1 MLVWIE
7 NTSLALWVG
16 TSLWAYPVLLSAHIT
31 GLAVIV
37 GIIAMRDFHLLGFIN
52 GVTEANFLELKKLA
66 YCGFL
71 INGIS
76 ELCCLHLRHLICQQ
90 IYLSGKTFFIGSGML
105 LASKIYKKIEK
116 NTGRTSTKILAI
128 LSLFSWF
135 GAITAWALNCI
146 HILVRKMIE
155 TLTNEI
161 MASQLSQWIQATYW
175 LWPVLEIIHF
185 LV

>member
-37 GIIAMRDFHLLGFIN
+37 GIIAMRDFPLLGFIN

-76 ELCCLHLRHLICQQ
+76 GIMLFASQAS
-90 IYLSGKTFFIGSGML
+90 YLSTNLPFLVKLFF
-105 LASKIYKKIEK
+105 
-116 NTGRTSTKILAI
+116 R
-128 LSLFSWF
+128 LFSEF
-135 GAITAWALNCI
+135 LKSLRLI
-146 HILVRKMIE
+146 HPLSGLRPYLFQLLRYQFQQDKE
-155 TLTNEI
+155 LLTGV
-161 MASQLSQWIQATYW
+161 QL
-175 LWPVLEIIHF
+175 LRL
-185 LV
+185 

>member
-1 MLVWIE
+1 MLIWIE

-52 GVTEANFLELKKLA
+52 GVTEANFLELKNLA

-76 ELCCLHLRHLICQQ
+76 GLMLFSSQAS
-90 IYLSGKTFFIGSGML
+90 YLSTNLPFLVKLFFIGSGMF
-105 LASKIYKKIEK
+105 LASQIYKNIEK
-116 NTGRTSTKILAI
+116 KSVRNSTKFLAI

-135 GAITAWALNCI
+135 GAITAGRLIAYI
-146 HILVRKMIE
+146 
-155 TLTNEI
+155 
-161 MASQLSQWIQATYW
+161 
-175 LWPVLEIIHF
+175 F
-185 LV
+185 

>member
-16 TSLWAYPVLLSAHIT
+16 SSLWAYPVLLSAHIT

-71 INGIS
+71 VNGIS
-76 ELCCLHLRHLICQQ
+76 GIMLFSSQAS
-90 IYLSGKTFFIGSGML
+90 YLSTNLPFLVKLFFIGSGML
-105 LASKIYKKIEK
+105 LASKIYKKIDK

-135 GAITAWALNCI
+135 GAITAGRLIAYI
-146 HILVRKMIE
+146 
-155 TLTNEI
+155 
-161 MASQLSQWIQATYW
+161 
-175 LWPVLEIIHF
+175 F
-185 LV
+185 

>member
-76 ELCCLHLRHLICQQ
+76 GIMLFASQAS
-90 IYLSGKTFFIGSGML
+90 YLSTNLPFLVKLFFIGSGML
-105 LASKIYKKIEK
+105 LASKIYEKIEK
-116 NTGRTSTKILAI
+116 NTSRTSTKILAI
-128 LSLFSWF
+128 LSLISWF
-135 GAITAWALNCI
+135 GAITAGRLIAYI
-146 HILVRKMIE
+146 
-155 TLTNEI
+155 
-161 MASQLSQWIQATYW
+161 
-175 LWPVLEIIHF
+175 F
-185 LV
+185 

>member
-76 ELCCLHLRHLICQQ
+76 GIMLFSSQAS
-90 IYLSGKTFFIGSGML
+90 YLSTNLPFLLKLFFIGSGML

-135 GAITAWALNCI
+135 GAITAGRLIAYI
-146 HILVRKMIE
+146 
-155 TLTNEI
+155 
-161 MASQLSQWIQATYW
+161 
-175 LWPVLEIIHF
+175 F
-185 LV
+185 

>member
-52 GVTEANFLELKKLA
+52 GVTEANFLELKNLA

-76 ELCCLHLRHLICQQ
+76 GIMLFASQAS
-90 IYLSGKTFFIGSGML
+90 YLSTNLPFLVNLFFIGSGML
-105 LASKIYKKIEK
+105 LASKIFKKIEK
-116 NTGRTSTKILAI
+116 NAGRTSTKILAI

-135 GAITAWALNCI
+135 GAITAGRLIAYI
-146 HILVRKMIE
+146 
-155 TLTNEI
+155 
-161 MASQLSQWIQATYW
+161 
-175 LWPVLEIIHF
+175 F
-185 LV
+185 

>member
-31 GLAVIV
+31 GLAIIV

-52 GVTEANFLELKKLA
+52 GVTEANFLELKNLA

-76 ELCCLHLRHLICQQ
+76 GIMLFSSQAS
-90 IYLSGKTFFIGSGML
+90 YLSTNLPFLLKLFFIGSGIL

-135 GAITAWALNCI
+135 GAITGGRLIAYI
-146 HILVRKMIE
+146 
-155 TLTNEI
+155 
-161 MASQLSQWIQATYW
+161 
-175 LWPVLEIIHF
+175 F
-185 LV
+185 

>member
-52 GVTEANFLELKKLA
+52 GVTEANFLELKNLA

-76 ELCCLHLRHLICQQ
+76 GLMLFSSQAS
-90 IYLSGKTFFIGSGML
+90 YLSTNLPFLVKLFFIGSGMF
-105 LASKIYKKIEK
+105 LASQIYKNIEK
-116 NTGRTSTKILAI
+116 KSARNSTKFLAI

-135 GAITAWALNCI
+135 GAITAGRLIAYI
-146 HILVRKMIE
+146 
-155 TLTNEI
+155 
-161 MASQLSQWIQATYW
+161 
-175 LWPVLEIIHF
+175 F
-185 LV
+185 

>member
-71 INGIS
+71 VNGIS
-76 ELCCLHLRHLICQQ
+76 GIMLFSSQAS
-90 IYLSGKTFFIGSGML
+90 YLSTNLPFLVKLFFIGSGMV

-116 NTGRTSTKILAI
+116 NTGRASTKILAI

-135 GAITAWALNCI
+135 GAITAGRLIAYI
-146 HILVRKMIE
+146 
-155 TLTNEI
+155 
-161 MASQLSQWIQATYW
+161 
-175 LWPVLEIIHF
+175 F
-185 LV
+185 

>member
-52 GVTEANFLELKKLA
+52 GVTEANFLELKNLA
-66 YCGFL
+66 YCCFL

-76 ELCCLHLRHLICQQ
+76 GIMLFSSQAS
-90 IYLSGKTFFIGSGML
+90 YLSTNLPFLLKLFFIGSGIL

-135 GAITAWALNCI
+135 GAITAGRLIAYI
-146 HILVRKMIE
+146 
-155 TLTNEI
+155 
-161 MASQLSQWIQATYW
+161 
-175 LWPVLEIIHF
+175 F
-185 LV
+185 

>member
-66 YCGFL
+66 HCGFL
-71 INGIS
+71 INGVSGIMLFAS
-76 ELCCLHLRHLICQQ
+76 QAS
-90 IYLSGKTFFIGSGML
+90 YLSTNLPFLVKLFFIGSGML

-135 GAITAWALNCI
+135 GAITAGRLIAYI
-146 HILVRKMIE
+146 
-155 TLTNEI
+155 
-161 MASQLSQWIQATYW
+161 
-175 LWPVLEIIHF
+175 F
-185 LV
+185 

>member
-76 ELCCLHLRHLICQQ
+76 GIMLFASQAS
-90 IYLSGKTFFIGSGML
+90 YLSTNLPFLVKLFFIGSGML
-105 LASKIYKKIEK
+105 LALKIYKKIEK

-135 GAITAWALNCI
+135 GAITAGRLIAYI
-146 HILVRKMIE
+146 
-155 TLTNEI
+155 
-161 MASQLSQWIQATYW
+161 
-175 LWPVLEIIHF
+175 F
-185 LV
+185 

>member
-76 ELCCLHLRHLICQQ
+76 GIMLFASQAS
-90 IYLSGKTFFIGSGML
+90 YLSTNLPFLVKLFFIGSGML
-105 LASKIYKKIEK
+105 LASKIYKKIDK

-128 LSLFSWF
+128 LSLFCWF
-135 GAITAWALNCI
+135 GAITAGRLIAYI
-146 HILVRKMIE
+146 
-155 TLTNEI
+155 
-161 MASQLSQWIQATYW
+161 
-175 LWPVLEIIHF
+175 F
-185 LV
+185 

>member
-76 ELCCLHLRHLICQQ
+76 GVMLFASQAS
-90 IYLSGKTFFIGSGML
+90 YLSTNLPFLVKLFFIGSGML
-105 LASKIYKKIEK
+105 LALKIYKKIEK

-135 GAITAWALNCI
+135 GAITAGRLIAYI
-146 HILVRKMIE
+146 
-155 TLTNEI
+155 
-161 MASQLSQWIQATYW
+161 
-175 LWPVLEIIHF
+175 F
-185 LV
+185 

>member
-76 ELCCLHLRHLICQQ
+76 GIMLFASQAS
-90 IYLSGKTFFIGSGML
+90 YLSTNLPFLVKLFFIASGML

-135 GAITAWALNCI
+135 GAITAGRLIAYI
-146 HILVRKMIE
+146 
-155 TLTNEI
+155 
-161 MASQLSQWIQATYW
+161 
-175 LWPVLEIIHF
+175 F
-185 LV
+185 

>member
-7 NTSLALWVG
+7 NTSLALWIS

-37 GIIAMRDFHLLGFIN
+37 GIIAMRDLHLLGFIN
-52 GVTEANFLELKKLA
+52 GVTEANFLELKNLA
-66 YCGFL
+66 FCGFI

-76 ELCCLHLRHLICQQ
+76 GIMLFSSQAS
-90 IYLSGKTFFIGSGML
+90 YLATNLPFLLKIFFIGSGLL
-105 LASKIYKKIEK
+105 LASKIYTKIER

-135 GAITAWALNCI
+135 SAITAGRLIAYI
-146 HILVRKMIE
+146 
-155 TLTNEI
+155 
-161 MASQLSQWIQATYW
+161 
-175 LWPVLEIIHF
+175 F
-185 LV
+185 

>member
-37 GIIAMRDFHLLGFIN
+37 GIIAMRDFHLLGFID

-76 ELCCLHLRHLICQQ
+76 GIMLFASQAS
-90 IYLSGKTFFIGSGML
+90 YLSTNLPFLVKLFFIGSGML

-135 GAITAWALNCI
+135 GAITAGRLIAYI
-146 HILVRKMIE
+146 
-155 TLTNEI
+155 
-161 MASQLSQWIQATYW
+161 
-175 LWPVLEIIHF
+175 F
-185 LV
+185 

>member
-76 ELCCLHLRHLICQQ
+76 GIMLFASQAS
-90 IYLSGKTFFIGSGML
+90 YLSTNLPFLVKLFFIGSGML
-105 LASKIYKKIEK
+105 LASKTYKKIEK

-128 LSLFSWF
+128 LSLSSWF
-135 GAITAWALNCI
+135 GAITAGRLIAYI
-146 HILVRKMIE
+146 
-155 TLTNEI
+155 
-161 MASQLSQWIQATYW
+161 
-175 LWPVLEIIHF
+175 F
-185 LV
+185 

>member
-7 NTSLALWVG
+7 NTSLALWVS

-76 ELCCLHLRHLICQQ
+76 GIMLFSSQAS
-90 IYLSGKTFFIGSGML
+90 YLSTNLPFLVKLFFIGSGML

-135 GAITAWALNCI
+135 GAITAGRLIAYI
-146 HILVRKMIE
+146 
-155 TLTNEI
+155 
-161 MASQLSQWIQATYW
+161 
-175 LWPVLEIIHF
+175 F
-185 LV
+185 

>member
-52 GVTEANFLELKKLA
+52 GVTEANFLELKNLA

-76 ELCCLHLRHLICQQ
+76 GLMLFSSQAS
-90 IYLSGKTFFIGSGML
+90 YLSTNLPFLVKLFFIGSGMF
-105 LASKIYKKIEK
+105 LASQIYKKIEK

-135 GAITAWALNCI
+135 GAITAGRLIAYI
-146 HILVRKMIE
+146 
-155 TLTNEI
+155 
-161 MASQLSQWIQATYW
+161 
-175 LWPVLEIIHF
+175 F
-185 LV
+185 

>member
-37 GIIAMRDFHLLGFIN
+37 GIIAMRDFHLLGFVN
-52 GVTEANFLELKKLA
+52 GVTEANFLELKYLA

-71 INGIS
+71 INGVSGIMLFAS
-76 ELCCLHLRHLICQQ
+76 QAS
-90 IYLSGKTFFIGSGML
+90 YLSTNLPFLVKLFFIGSGML

-135 GAITAWALNCI
+135 GAITAGRLIAYI
-146 HILVRKMIE
+146 
-155 TLTNEI
+155 
-161 MASQLSQWIQATYW
+161 
-175 LWPVLEIIHF
+175 F
-185 LV
+185 

>member
-76 ELCCLHLRHLICQQ
+76 GIMLFASQAS
-90 IYLSGKTFFIGSGML
+90 YLSTNLPFLVKLFFIGSGMF
-105 LASKIYKKIEK
+105 LASQIYKKIGK
-116 NTGRTSTKILAI
+116 KSGRNSTKFLAI

-135 GAITAWALNCI
+135 GAITAGRLIAYI
-146 HILVRKMIE
+146 
-155 TLTNEI
+155 
-161 MASQLSQWIQATYW
+161 
-175 LWPVLEIIHF
+175 F
-185 LV
+185 

>member
-7 NTSLALWVG
+7 NTSLALWVS

-52 GVTEANFLELKKLA
+52 GVTEANFLELRNLA

-76 ELCCLHLRHLICQQ
+76 GIMLFSSQAS
-90 IYLSGKTFFIGSGML
+90 YLSTNLPFLLKLFFIGSGML

-135 GAITAWALNCI
+135 GAITAGRLIAYI
-146 HILVRKMIE
+146 
-155 TLTNEI
+155 
-161 MASQLSQWIQATYW
+161 
-175 LWPVLEIIHF
+175 F
-185 LV
+185 

>member
-71 INGIS
+71 VNGIS
-76 ELCCLHLRHLICQQ
+76 GIMLFSSQAS
-90 IYLSGKTFFIGSGML
+90 YLSTNLPFLAKLFFIASGML

-135 GAITAWALNCI
+135 GAITAGRLIAYI
-146 HILVRKMIE
+146 
-155 TLTNEI
+155 
-161 MASQLSQWIQATYW
+161 
-175 LWPVLEIIHF
+175 F
-185 LV
+185 

>member
-76 ELCCLHLRHLICQQ
+76 GIMLFASQAS
-90 IYLSGKTFFIGSGML
+90 YLSTNLPFLVKLFFIGSGML
-105 LASKIYKKIEK
+105 LASKIYEKIEK
-116 NTGRTSTKILAI
+116 NTSRTSTKILAI

-135 GAITAWALNCI
+135 GAITAGRLIAYI
-146 HILVRKMIE
+146 
-155 TLTNEI
+155 
-161 MASQLSQWIQATYW
+161 
-175 LWPVLEIIHF
+175 F
-185 LV
+185 

>member
-52 GVTEANFLELKKLA
+52 GVTEANFLELKNLA

-76 ELCCLHLRHLICQQ
+76 GILLFSSQAS
-90 IYLSGKTFFIGSGML
+90 YLSTNLPFLAKLFFIGSGMF

-116 NTGRTSTKILAI
+116 NTGRISTKILAI

-135 GAITAWALNCI
+135 GAITAGRLIAYI
-146 HILVRKMIE
+146 
-155 TLTNEI
+155 
-161 MASQLSQWIQATYW
+161 
-175 LWPVLEIIHF
+175 F
-185 LV
+185 

>member
-37 GIIAMRDFHLLGFIN
+37 GIIAMRDFYLLGFIN

-71 INGIS
+71 VNGIS
-76 ELCCLHLRHLICQQ
+76 GIMLFSSQAS
-90 IYLSGKTFFIGSGML
+90 YLSTNLPFLVKLFFIGSGML

-135 GAITAWALNCI
+135 GAITAGRLIAYI
-146 HILVRKMIE
+146 
-155 TLTNEI
+155 
-161 MASQLSQWIQATYW
+161 
-175 LWPVLEIIHF
+175 F
-185 LV
+185 

>member
-52 GVTEANFLELKKLA
+52 GVTEANFLELKNLA

-76 ELCCLHLRHLICQQ
+76 GLMLFSSQAS
-90 IYLSGKTFFIGSGML
+90 YLSTNLPFLVKLFFIGSGMF
-105 LASKIYKKIEK
+105 LASQIYKKIEK
-116 NTGRTSTKILAI
+116 KSGRNSTKFLAI

-135 GAITAWALNCI
+135 GAITAGRLIAYI
-146 HILVRKMIE
+146 
-155 TLTNEI
+155 
-161 MASQLSQWIQATYW
+161 
-175 LWPVLEIIHF
+175 F
-185 LV
+185 

>member
-52 GVTEANFLELKKLA
+52 GITEANFLELKKLA

-76 ELCCLHLRHLICQQ
+76 GIMLFASQAS
-90 IYLSGKTFFIGSGML
+90 YLSTNLPFLVKLFFIGSGML
-105 LASKIYKKIEK
+105 LASKYIK
-116 NTGRTSTKILAI
+116 R
-128 LSLFSWF
+128 
-135 GAITAWALNCI
+135 
-146 HILVRKMIE
+146 
-155 TLTNEI
+155 
-161 MASQLSQWIQATYW
+161 
-175 LWPVLEIIHF
+175 
-185 LV
+185 

>member
-16 TSLWAYPVLLSAHIT
+16 TSLWAYPVLLSALIT

-52 GVTEANFLELKKLA
+52 GVTEENFLELRNLA

-76 ELCCLHLRHLICQQ
+76 GLMLFSSQAS
-90 IYLSGKTFFIGSGML
+90 YLSTNLPFLVKLFFIGSGMFLACL
-105 LASKIYKKIEK
+105 LY
-116 NTGRTSTKILAI
+116 TSP
-128 LSLFSWF
+128 SP
-135 GAITAWALNCI
+135 
-146 HILVRKMIE
+146 RD
-155 TLTNEI
+155 
-161 MASQLSQWIQATYW
+161 
-175 LWPVLEIIHF
+175 
-185 LV
+185 

>member
-1 MLVWIE
+1 MLFWIE

-76 ELCCLHLRHLICQQ
+76 GIMLFASQAS
-90 IYLSGKTFFIGSGML
+90 YLSTNLPFLVKLFFIGSGML

-135 GAITAWALNCI
+135 GAITAGRLIAYI
-146 HILVRKMIE
+146 
-155 TLTNEI
+155 
-161 MASQLSQWIQATYW
+161 
-175 LWPVLEIIHF
+175 F
-185 LV
+185 

>member
-71 INGIS
+71 VNGIS
-76 ELCCLHLRHLICQQ
+76 GIMLFSSQAS
-90 IYLSGKTFFIGSGML
+90 YLSTNLPFLVKLFFIGSGMF

-135 GAITAWALNCI
+135 GAITAGRLIAYI
-146 HILVRKMIE
+146 
-155 TLTNEI
+155 
-161 MASQLSQWIQATYW
+161 
-175 LWPVLEIIHF
+175 F
-185 LV
+185 

>member
-76 ELCCLHLRHLICQQ
+76 GIMLFASQAS
-90 IYLSGKTFFIGSGML
+90 YLSTNLPFLVKLFFIGSGML

-135 GAITAWALNCI
+135 GAITAGRLIAY
-146 HILVRKMIE
+146 IL
-155 TLTNEI
+155 
-161 MASQLSQWIQATYW
+161 
-175 LWPVLEIIHF
+175 
-185 LV
+185 

>member
-31 GLAVIV
+31 GLAIIV

-52 GVTEANFLELKKLA
+52 GVTEANFLELKNLA

-76 ELCCLHLRHLICQQ
+76 GIMLFASQAS
-90 IYLSGKTFFIGSGML
+90 YLSTNLPFLVKLFFIGSGML

-135 GAITAWALNCI
+135 GAITAGRLIAYI
-146 HILVRKMIE
+146 
-155 TLTNEI
+155 
-161 MASQLSQWIQATYW
+161 
-175 LWPVLEIIHF
+175 F
-185 LV
+185 

>member
-1 MLVWIE
+1 MLIWIE

-52 GVTEANFLELKKLA
+52 GVTEANFLELKNLA

-76 ELCCLHLRHLICQQ
+76 GIMLFASQAS
-90 IYLSGKTFFIGSGML
+90 YLSTNLPFLVKLFFIGSGML

-135 GAITAWALNCI
+135 GAITAGRLIAYI
-146 HILVRKMIE
+146 
-155 TLTNEI
+155 
-161 MASQLSQWIQATYW
+161 
-175 LWPVLEIIHF
+175 F
-185 LV
+185 